1 MRNHP
6 GHSVEL
12 ESPEAEA
19 ASDSLE
25 VRPAQ
30 LSDVS
35 ALLRLING
43 YASQSMMLPRT
54 EVELC
59 EGLRDFLV
67 ASEHGKLVGCGALH
81 FYTQHMSELRSL
93 AVAPE
98 KARSGV
104 GQKVAGALLG
114 QARAFGVDVVIV
126 FTYVPGFFEKLG
138 FQLVD
143 RAALPL
149 KIWKDCLKCPMFN
162 ACDEVA
168 LAYMVTPGSE
178 IYMGALPPEEAPV
191 TGAPVMPILGT
202 PRILEKDSEK

>member
-12 ESPEAEA
+12 ESPEADV
-19 ASDSLE
+19 ASDSLV

-30 LSDVS
+30 LSDIP

-43 YASQSMMLPRT
+43 YAAQTIMLPRT

-67 ASEHGKLVGCGALH
+67 ATEDGELVGCGALH
-81 FYTQHMSELRSL
+81 FYTQHMAELRSL
-93 AVAPE
+93 AVAPDRT
-98 KARSGV
+98 RSGV
-104 GQKVAGALLG
+104 GQRVARALLDE
-114 QARAFGVDVVIV
+114 ARTIGVDVVIV
-126 FTYVPGFFEKLG
+126 FTYVPGFFKKLG
-138 FQLVD
+138 FQLAD

-149 KIWKDCLKCPMFN
+149 KIWKDCLQCPMFH

-168 LAYMVTPGSE
+168 MSYTVTPGSE
-178 IYMGALPPEEAPV
+178 IYMGAPPPE
-191 TGAPVMPILGT
+191 GAREKGVPVMPVLGT
-202 PRILEKDSEK
+202 PRILEKDS